1 MESVFQFSNPMLLK
15 LDFALNDEFVGDG
28 RTEIKVKLGIETRI
42 SREEDNSAVVVLCVT
57 VGGKSQEDPFSIY
70 AEEGARFGWK
80 EGAYEDEALDRLLKQ
95 NAPALLLSYLRPMI
109 ANVTASSHYSAYDI
123 PFMNFKEEK

>member
-1 MESVFQFSNPMLLK
+1 MQLLYASVFQFSNPMLLK

-80 EGAYEDEALDRLLKQ
+80 EGAYSGDDLLDMDYFLNEDDLFDDETGVEGF
-95 NAPALLLSYLRPMI
+95 YI
-109 ANVTASSHYSAYDI
+109 
-123 PFMNFKEEK
+123 F